1 MTCID
6 STIAAVAETAKRVG
20 LGVLAAEA
28 GVPYTT
34 VKSFSDR
41 DWSHKSLSVIKA
53 LAAASDRLNA
63 ANDVDPKSEAA

>member
-6 STIAAVAETAKRVG
+6 STISAVAATAKRVG

-34 VKSFSDR
+34 VKSFADR
-41 DWSHKSLSVIKA
+41 KWSHKSLSVIKA
-53 LAAASDRLNA
+53 LAEASERLDA
-63 ANDVDPKSEAA
+63 ANDSTPQEKAA